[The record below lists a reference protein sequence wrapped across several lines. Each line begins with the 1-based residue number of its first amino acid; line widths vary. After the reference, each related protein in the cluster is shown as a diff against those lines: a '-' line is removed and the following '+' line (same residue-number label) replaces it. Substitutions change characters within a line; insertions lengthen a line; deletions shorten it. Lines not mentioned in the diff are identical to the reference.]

1 MTNTMDLIGVDG
13 TSSGWIASIGN
24 SRNKSLSS
32 IKFSENLNKLMSDYP
47 DSIVVIDMPIEL
59 NKKTYLRTCDV
70 LAKKYLGKAFQSSI
84 FIPPLKRVLKCSTY
98 QEANEL
104 SRKITG
110 KGLSKQSWHLKSKI
124 SEVQQISKLSNK
136 VYEGHPE
143 CSFKMLKKGSLKA
156 KKKSVSGIFER
167 LDLLKRV
174 GLDPLSVNLKL
185 ENSSSIK
192 IDDVL
197 DSMVLFCT
205 ALRIVEGNYLCLEK
219 IEITDSDNNGK
230 IFI

>member
-24 SRNKSLSS
+24 SRDRRLSS
-32 IKFSENLNKLMSDYP
+32 IKFSEDLNKLLSDYP
-47 DSIVVIDMPIEL
+47 DSVVVIDMPIEL
-59 NKKTYLRTCDV
+59 NKKNYLRTCDV

-104 SRKITG
+104 SKKIVG
-110 KGLSKQSWHLKSKI
+110 KGLSKQSWHLKKKI
-124 SEVQQISKLSNK
+124 SEVHEISKLSYK
-136 VYEGHPE
+136 IYEGHPE
-143 CSFKMLKKGSLKA
+143 CSFKMIKKEALKS

-167 LDLLKRV
+167 LDLLKRE

-185 ENSSSIK
+185 ENNSSIK

-197 DSMVLFCT
+197 DSMVLFVT

>member
-1 MTNTMDLIGVDG
+1 MDLICVAG

-24 SRNKSLSS
+24 SKRKCLSNV
-32 IKFSENLNKLMSDYP
+32 IFSDNLYKLLSEYP
-47 DSIVVIDMPIEL
+47 DSVVVIDIPIAL
-59 NKKTYLRTCDV
+59 NKKNYLRECDV
-70 LAKKYLGKAFQSSI
+70 LAKKYLGKKFQSSI
-84 FIPPLKRVLKCSTY
+84 FIPPLKRVLKCNTY

-104 SRKITG
+104 SKKIAG

-124 SEVQQISKLSNK
+124 SEVGQVSKLSSK

-143 CSFKMLKKGSLKA
+143 CSFKMLKKETLKG

-174 GLDPLSVNLKL
+174 GLDPLSVSLKL
-185 ENSSSIK
+185 ENNSSIK

-197 DSMVLFCT
+197 DSMVLFIT
-205 ALRIVEGNYLCLEK
+205 ALRIVEGNHLCLEK
-219 IEITDSDNNGK
+219 IEITDGDNNGK

>member
-24 SRNKSLSS
+24 SRDKRLSS
-32 IKFSENLNKLMSDYP
+32 IEFSEDLNTLLSDYP
-47 DSIVVIDMPIEL
+47 DSIVVIDMPIGL
-59 NKKTYLRTCDV
+59 NKKNYLRTCDV

-84 FIPPLKRVLKCSTY
+84 FIPPLKSVLKCNTY

-124 SEVQQISKLSNK
+124 SEVQQISKLSNN

-143 CSFKMLKKGSLKA
+143 CSFKMLKKEPLKG

-185 ENSSSIK
+185 DNNSSIK

-197 DSMVLFCT
+197 DSMVLFVT
-205 ALRIVEGNYLCLEK
+205 ALRIVEGNNICLEK
-219 IEITDSDNNGK
+219 MDITDSDNNGK

>member
-24 SRNKSLSS
+24 SRDKSLSS
-32 IKFSENLNKLMSDYP
+32 IKFSEDLNKLMSDYP
-47 DSIVVIDMPIEL
+47 DSVVVIDMPIEL
-59 NKKTYLRTCDV
+59 NKKNYLRTCDV
-70 LAKKYLGKAFQSSI
+70 LAKKYLGKTFQSSI
-84 FIPPLKRVLKCSTY
+84 FIPPLKRVLKCNTY
-98 QEANEL
+98 QEANKL

-110 KGLSKQSWHLKSKI
+110 KGLSKQSWHLKRKI
-124 SEVQQISKLSNK
+124 SEVEQISKLSYK

-143 CSFKMLKKGSLKA
+143 CSFKMLKKEPLKA

-174 GLDPLSVNLKL
+174 GLDPLSVSLKL
-185 ENSSSIK
+185 ENNSSIK

-197 DSMVLFCT
+197 DSMVLFVT
-205 ALRIVEGNYLCLEK
+205 GLRIFEGNYLCLEK

>member
-1 MTNTMDLIGVDG
+1 
-13 TSSGWIASIGN
+13 
-24 SRNKSLSS
+24 
-32 IKFSENLNKLMSDYP
+32 
-47 DSIVVIDMPIEL
+47 MPIEL
-59 NKKTYLRTCDV
+59 NKKNYLRTCDV
-70 LAKKYLGKAFQSSI
+70 LAKKYLGKTFQSSI
-84 FIPPLKRVLKCSTY
+84 FIPPLERVLECNTY

-104 SRKITG
+104 SKKIAG
-110 KGLSKQSWHLKSKI
+110 KGLSKQSWYLKSKI

-136 VYEGHPE
+136 IYEGHPE
-143 CSFKMLKKGSLKA
+143 CSFKMLKNETLKA

-167 LDLLKRV
+167 LDLLKRA

-185 ENSSSIK
+185 ENNSSIK

-197 DSMVLFCT
+197 DSMVLFIT

-219 IEITDSDNNGK
+219 IEITDRDNNGK

>member
-1 MTNTMDLIGVDG
+1 MTNTKDLIGVDG

-24 SRNKSLSS
+24 SRDKRLST
-32 IKFSENLNKLMSDYP
+32 IKFSEDLDKLLSDYP
-47 DSIVVIDMPIEL
+47 ESIVVIDMPIEL
-59 NKKTYLRTCDV
+59 NKKNYLRTCDV

-167 LDLLKRV
+167 LDLLKKV
-174 GLDPLSVNLKL
+174 GLDPLSVSLKL
-185 ENSSSIK
+185 ENNSSIK

-197 DSMVLFCT
+197 DSMVLFIT
-205 ALRIVEGNYLCLEK
+205 ALRIVEGNHLCLEK
-219 IEITDSDNNGK
+219 IEITDGDNNGK

>member
-24 SRNKSLSS
+24 SRDKLLST
-32 IKFSENLNKLMSDYP
+32 IKFSEDLNKLLLDYP

-59 NKKTYLRTCDV
+59 NKNKYLRKCDI
-70 LAKKYLGKAFQSSI
+70 LAKKYLGKEFQSSI
-84 FIPPLKRVLKCSTY
+84 FIPPLKRVLECNTY
-98 QEANEL
+98 KEANEL
-104 SRKITG
+104 SKKIAG

-136 VYEGHPE
+136 IYEGHPE
-143 CSFKMLKKGSLKA
+143 CSFKMLKNETLKA

-174 GLDPLSVNLKL
+174 GLDPLSVNLNL
-185 ENSSSIK
+185 ENNSSIK

-197 DSMVLFCT
+197 DSMVLFMT
-205 ALRIVEGNYLCLEK
+205 ALRIVEGTYLCLEK
-219 IEITDSDNNGK
+219 TEITDGDNNGK

>member
-1 MTNTMDLIGVDG
+1 MTSTEDLIGVDG
-13 TSSGWIASIGN
+13 TSFGWIASIGN
-24 SRNKSLSS
+24 SKDKRLST
-32 IKFSENLNKLMSDYP
+32 IKFSQDLNKLLSAYP
-47 DSIVVIDMPIEL
+47 GSIVVIDMPIEL
-59 NKKTYLRTCDV
+59 NKKNYLRTCDI

-104 SRKITG
+104 SKKIVG

-124 SEVQQISKLSNK
+124 NEVQQISKLSNTI
-136 VYEGHPE
+136 YEGHPE
-143 CSFKMLKKGSLKA
+143 CSFKMLKNETLKA

-167 LDLLKRV
+167 LDILKRV
-174 GLDPLSVNLKL
+174 GLEPLSVNLKL
-185 ENSSSIK
+185 ENNSSIK

-197 DSMVLFCT
+197 DSMVLFIT

-219 IEITDSDNNGK
+219 TEITDGDNTGK